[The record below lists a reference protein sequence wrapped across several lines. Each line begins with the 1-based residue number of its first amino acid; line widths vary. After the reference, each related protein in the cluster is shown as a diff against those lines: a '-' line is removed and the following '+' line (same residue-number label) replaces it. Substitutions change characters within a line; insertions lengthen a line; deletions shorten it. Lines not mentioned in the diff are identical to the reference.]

1 MVFVIRAIYRKC
13 YQVYDARQK
22 RNAAIVVKSRTMMHF
37 GMSTNEGGAESR
49 LRAHGAYPLLMRH

>member
-22 RNAAIVVKSRTMMHF
+22 
-37 GMSTNEGGAESR
+37 AERSYR
-49 LRAHGAYPLLMRH
+49 CEKQNDDAFWDEYE